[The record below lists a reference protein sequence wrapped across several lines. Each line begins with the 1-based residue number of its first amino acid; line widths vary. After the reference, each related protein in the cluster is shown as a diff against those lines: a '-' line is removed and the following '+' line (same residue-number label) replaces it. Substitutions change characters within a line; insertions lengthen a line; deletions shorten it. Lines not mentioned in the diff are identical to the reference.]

1 MVSCLIV
8 HWGTLGPCYETALQ
22 LRRMCVQRGLWFR
35 TDQDGARP
43 GARIQSGPSNAAKG
57 GVPPPPTIMAIA
69 SALPRLLTATAAP
82 AMTWLPLNVAVV
94 DNDRGASPNS
104 YRARALR
111 AGAQQLTGA
120 SSYRLDTCKVA
131 AVARDV
137 LLSDSARGGMTR
149 C

>member
-1 MVSCLIV
+1 MVIA
-8 HWGTLGPCYETALQ
+8 TALP
-22 LRRMCVQRGLWFR
+22 GLL
-35 TDQDGARP
+35 A
-43 GARIQSGPSNAAKG
+43 
-57 GVPPPPTIMAIA
+57 
-69 SALPRLLTATAAP
+69 ATAAP
-82 AMTWLPLNVAVV
+82 EMTWLPLNVAVV

-104 YRARALR
+104 YRAHALR
-111 AGAQQLTGA
+111 AGAQQSGA